1 MDIGNLIRAER
12 KAKGKTLAEVGDAL
26 GINDKTV
33 WELEKQNRG
42 MMAGLERV
50 CGVLGVEWVG
60 LPRGQTLGT
69 RIYAERLKRGWT
81 QEF

>member
-1 MDIGNLIRAER
+1 MNVGDLIRAER
-12 KAKGKTLAEVGDAL
+12 KATGKTLVEIVDPL
-26 GINDKTV
+26 GISDKSV

-42 MMAGLERV
+42 TMAGLERV